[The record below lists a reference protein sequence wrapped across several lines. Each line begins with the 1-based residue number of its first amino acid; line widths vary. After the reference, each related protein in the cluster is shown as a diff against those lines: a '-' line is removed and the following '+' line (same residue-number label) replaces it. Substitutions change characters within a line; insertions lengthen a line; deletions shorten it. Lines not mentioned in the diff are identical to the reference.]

1 MKLESLIP
9 RAIGCPPGG
18 IRTEFLGEDLIK
30 GCLNCSCSSIISFG
44 ILAYGPA
51 NGDLEVLFSSFDS
64 SFGFLSLV
72 LSDGLKAR
80 IRVYKYYHLIGFL
93 AYRSPGVVNLEAD
106 GEAKNAFLSTFC

>member
-1 MKLESLIP
+1 MKLVSLTP
-9 RAIGCPPGG
+9 RVIGYPGA
-18 IRTEFLGEDLIK
+18 IRTECLGEDLIK
-30 GCLNCSCSSIISFG
+30 GCLNYSYSSIISFG

-51 NGDLEVLFSSFDS
+51 NGDLDVLFSSFDS

-72 LSDGLKAR
+72 LSEGLNAR

-106 GEAKNAFLSTFC
+106 GDAKKLFL